1 MREGGIRPFRRGGLR
16 LETVVE
22 ADQVAVRVLRLD
34 AEHRGGDNV
43 LFDFPDAGAALFDGM
58 LAVLSVDGCAV
69 GVWCRDV
76 GEVRRMFSEIA

>member
-1 MREGGIRPFRRGGLR
+1 VGFDLFGEAVFA

-43 LFDFPDAGAALFDGM
+43 LFDLPDAGAALFDGM
-58 LAVLSVDGCAV
+58 LAVLSVNGRAI
-69 GVWCRDV
+69 G
-76 GEVRRMFSEIA
+76 A